1 MKNHF
6 KLSFISTLVF
16 VLFIISPIAKA
27 YSSAQ
32 LAVDAAKK
40 MCAGKVI
47 TIVSEAGP
55 QSLDP
60 KKFSGPLWE
69 KLTGC
74 KVSVVEV
81 PTAQMYSK
89 IIKEFHAGTGNYDVL
104 NVVPAWMPDLVQAGA
119 LEQLDNFVDKYSYR
133 DELNKIAPTFRDNQM
148 KVDGKIFGLPDDGDV
163 FIMYYR
169 KDIFSDVVL
178 QKAFKAKFNYELSP
192 PTSWKQFSEIGQF
205 LTDKLQTKHI
215 YGASQF
221 RGSEYSQYLF
231 QERYRNEGGKFFDD
245 NMKAQINSPLG
256 IKVLT
261 DWKNENK
268 FMPPGVEKFGFNEN
282 LATFLKGESA
292 MTISWPPYGRFA
304 AGYIKDESMKWVPI
318 SKINDKVGYALPP
331 GGHPQ
336 LALGFSLSVASNSK
350 NKELAYLFMQWLNSE
365 EISTQ
370 RVQLPY
376 SLRDPFRDSHYSSKT
391 YLSKWPD
398 AKYYLETLHSASKEG
413 LIDLSL
419 IHTDKY
425 EQDLRKGIDRLWMG
439 GDPKAILDDV
449 AISWDKTTQEVGVEK
464 QKHIYNIWAAKVG
477 AYPK

>member
-6 KLSFISTLVF
+6 KLSFISVLVF
-16 VLFIISPIAKA
+16 VMFIISPIAKA

-32 LAVDAAKK
+32 IAVDAAKK
-40 MCAGKVI
+40 MCNGKVI

-74 KVSVVEV
+74 KISVVEV

-89 IIKEFHAGTGNYDVL
+89 IIKAFHAGRGNYDVL

-133 DELNKIAPTFRDNQM
+133 DELNKIASTFRDNQM

-169 KDIFSDVVL
+169 KDIFSDVAL

-192 PTSWKQFSEIGQF
+192 PTTWKQFSEIGQF

-282 LATFLKGESA
+282 LATFLNGESA

-304 AGYIKDESMKWVPI
+304 AGYIKDVSMKWVPT
-318 SKINDKVGYALPP
+318 SKINGKVGYALPP

-391 YLSKWPD
+391 YLGKWPD
-398 AKYYLETLHSASKEG
+398 AKYYLETLHLASKVG

-439 GDPKAILDDV
+439 GEPKAILDDV
-449 AISWDKTTQEVGVEK
+449 AMSWDKTTQQVGVEK
-464 QKHIYNIWAAKVG
+464 QKHIYNIWAAKAG
-477 AYPK
+477 AYPR